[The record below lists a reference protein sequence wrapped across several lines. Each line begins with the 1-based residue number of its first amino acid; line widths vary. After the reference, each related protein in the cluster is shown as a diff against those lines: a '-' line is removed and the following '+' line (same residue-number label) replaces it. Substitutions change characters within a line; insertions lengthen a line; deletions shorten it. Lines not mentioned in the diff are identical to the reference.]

1 MCPRSNFNNFPRF
14 FIAFYSRLD
23 LESHVRLEHADLA
36 KKRIIRIG
44 NFYRADTV
52 LFFRREK
59 SRSSE
64 KWKNGF
70 ETFDF
75 FDVPK
80 ISHFSRK
87 TNADATTFGSGP
99 GRVPLQT
106 PRTMA
111 IPLGETMFPL
121 GEIMFPWGRIMF
133 PSGKIMFL
141 SGEIMLLLG
150 EIMFPLG
157 EIMFPWGENMF
168 PFREIMFPLG
178 EIMVPWSEF
187 AFLLG
192 EIKFPLGKMK
202 FPFRWTHVSFS
213 EKACM
218 KWNQMGSMN
227 ASKTFGMRA

>member
-99 GRVPLQT
+99 GRLPLET
-106 PRTMA
+106 PRTVA
-111 IPLGETMFPL
+111 IPLGKT
-121 GEIMFPWGRIMF
+121 
-133 PSGKIMFL
+133 
-141 SGEIMLLLG
+141 
-150 EIMFPLG
+150 MFPLG